1 MRSNTNPPDIRHE
14 DRFRARLTGAVLFSL
29 LVHGLI
35 LSMQFGL
42 PGIGL
47 PSLELPWR
55 ERRAQA
61 LDLHVVLADAARAR
75 DAAVGIEGVP
85 PENLSS
91 PLPAAAPPTLSGG
104 LKLYPPPIAAPPS
117 PKENKEAKRAPK
129 RTPARPAPLART
141 SPSRAKKEQAVIAI
155 AERRDDS
162 FIVAPPALDEALPI
176 SDTPEAAADQPAAE
190 PDPIPADMHSAD
202 AIAQQRVA
210 EDNARREE
218 EARLAALAA
227 VAAKQRE
234 DAFLQAQAQAQR
246 EARET
251 ALRRQAAIALQ
262 QKQEQSA
269 REQEEEKRR
278 EETLR
283 MEAARAEREALE
295 LEARKQAEDAARQQA
310 ALALQRQ
317 KEEARARERD
327 EAARRALELE
337 ARQREEAQ
345 QAQRLEAARIERE
358 ANELQARRQAEEAE
372 RQRQAALDRQ
382 RRTEEL
388 IAQEKAEAEA
398 AARRREREAALAR
411 GSAEPTSPAG
421 SAMPR
426 ELLGGGLASRALEQ
440 ARRSEIFRNDAV
452 AREPDAPAPETRR
465 TSILGRI
472 AQDVGLMMYVESWR
486 LKIERNGNLNYQ
498 SSSVERA
505 RGDPVVTVAIRSDGS
520 VENIT
525 IHRSSG
531 RPELDEAVRRIVR
544 LNARYSAFP
553 PELAR
558 RFDVIEIRR
567 VWNFDDRLRIL
578 EEVR

>member
-1 MRSNTNPPDIRHE
+1 MRSNTNPPDIHHE

-35 LSMQFGL
+35 LSMQFGI

-47 PSLELPWR
+47 PSLELPRR

-61 LDLHVVLADAARAR
+61 LDLHVILADAARAR
-75 DAAVGIEGVP
+75 DAAVGVEGVP
-85 PENLSS
+85 PVTLSN
-91 PLPAAAPPTLSGG
+91 PLTAAAPPTVSGG
-104 LKLYPPPIAAPPS
+104 LKLYPSPVAAPPS
-117 PKENKEAKRAPK
+117 PKENKEAKRTPK
-129 RTPARPAPLART
+129 RPAPLART
-141 SPSRAKKEQAVIAI
+141 SPSRAKKEQAVIAL

-176 SDTPEAAADQPAAE
+176 IDTPEAAAVQPAAE
-190 PDPIPADMHSAD
+190 PDPIPAETPSAE
-202 AIAQQRVA
+202 AVA
-210 EDNARREE
+210 EDNARHKE
-218 EARLAALAA
+218 EARLAALAE
-227 VAAKQRE
+227 AKQRE
-234 DAFLQAQAQAQR
+234 DALLQAQEQAQR
-246 EARET
+246 EAREM
-251 ALRRQAAIALQ
+251 ALRRQAEERARRQAAIALQ
-262 QKQEQSA
+262 QKQEQAA
-269 REQEEEKRR
+269 REQEEARRR
-278 EETLR
+278 EETRR
-283 MEAARAEREALE
+283 MEAARAEHEALE
-295 LEARKQAEDAARQQA
+295 LEARKQAEDTARQQA

-317 KEEARARERD
+317 KEEAVARERD
-327 EAARRALELE
+327 EAARRAMELE
-337 ARQREEAQ
+337 AKQREETQ
-345 QAQRLEAARIERE
+345 QAQRLEAARLERE
-358 ANELQARRQAEEAE
+358 ANALQARKQAEEAE
-372 RQRQAALDRQ
+372 RQRQAALDQQ

-388 IAQEKAEAEA
+388 LAQAKAEAEA

-411 GSAEPTSPAG
+411 GNAEPTSPPG

-452 AREPDAPAPETRR
+452 TREPDAPAPETRR

-567 VWNFDDRLRIL
+567 IWNFDDRLRIL

>member
-1 MRSNTNPPDIRHE
+1 MRSNTNPPDIHHE
-14 DRFRARLTGAVLFSL
+14 DRFRARLTGALLFSL

-75 DAAVGIEGVP
+75 DAAVGVEGVP
-85 PENLSS
+85 PETLSN
-91 PLPAAAPPTLSGG
+91 PLPATAPPTLSGG
-104 LKLYPPPIAAPPS
+104 LKLYPAPVATPPS
-117 PKENKEAKRAPK
+117 PKENKEARRTPK
-129 RTPARPAPLART
+129 RPLART
-141 SPSRAKKEQAVIAI
+141 SPPRAKKERAVIAL
-155 AERRDDS
+155 AERRDDT

-176 SDTPEAAADQPAAE
+176 IDTPEVATAQAAAE
-190 PDPIPADMHSAD
+190 PDPIPAETPSAD
-202 AIAQQRVA
+202 AVA
-210 EDNARREE
+210 VDNARHEE

-227 VAAKQRE
+227 MEAKQRE
-234 DAFLQAQAQAQR
+234 DALLQAQEQAQR
-246 EARET
+246 EAREIESRRQ
-251 ALRRQAAIALQ
+251 AEESARRQAAIALQ
-262 QKQEQSA
+262 QKQEQAA
-269 REQEEEKRR
+269 REQEEAKRR
-278 EETLR
+278 EETR
-283 MEAARAEREALE
+283 RREATRVEREALE

-317 KEEARARERD
+317 KEEAVARERD
-327 EAARRALELE
+327 EAARRAMELE
-337 ARQREEAQ
+337 AKQRAEAQ
-345 QAQRLEAARIERE
+345 QAQRLEAARLERE

-372 RQRQAALDRQ
+372 RQRQAALNQQ

-388 IAQEKAEAEA
+388 LAQRKAEAEA
-398 AARRREREAALAR
+398 AARRREREAELAR

-421 SAMPR
+421 SATPR

-452 AREPDAPAPETRR
+452 TREPDAPAPETRR

-505 RGDPVVTVAIRSDGS
+505 RGDPVVTVAIRSDGG
-520 VENIT
+520 VENVT

-567 VWNFDDRLRIL
+567 IWNFDDRLRIL